1 MFPFSGFRRKAA
13 RIVRD
18 CASSHL
24 RIALAES
31 CTGGYLAKL
40 ITDIPGSSEA
50 LWGGLVVYS
59 NEAKMRFA
67 GVRAQTLATEGA
79 VSAKTVTELVEGLFA
94 GTPADV
100 ALAISGIA
108 GPGGGSPQKP
118 VGTVWIAVAL
128 RGGKIH
134 TRRESFRGGRNSVR
148 RMACRVSLDYLIDIL
163 EKPGFFSLDNS

>member
-1 MFPFSGFRRKAA
+1 MPSLAGLGRKAS
-13 RIVRD
+13 RLVRL
-18 CASSHL
+18 CADSRS

-40 ITDIPGSSEA
+40 ITDVPGSSDA

-67 GVRAQTLATEGA
+67 GVRPETLAAHGA
-79 VSAKTVTELVEGLFA
+79 VSERTVIELVEGLFA
-94 GTPADV
+94 STPADL
-100 ALAISGIA
+100 ALAVSGIA
-108 GPGGGSPQKP
+108 GPGGGSPEKP
-118 VGTVWIAVAL
+118 VGTVWIALAR

-134 TRRESFRGGRNSVR
+134 TRRESFGGGRESVR
-148 RMACRVSLDYLIDIL
+148 RKACGASLDYLADIL